1 MTAWKGVERGEVL
14 ARTCDA
20 TAEGA
25 RKQLG
30 GSRLRTAKKLGA
42 SLAGQPIATSRGPTM
57 VAPVH
62 GDSVLPCRLQP
73 LLLAGPPT
81 VLCSACC
88 LPPSSRDAAARR
100 TPSPT

>member
-42 SLAGQPIATSRGPTM
+42 SRPA
-57 VAPVH
+57 H
-62 GDSVLPCRLQP
+62 
-73 LLLAGPPT
+73 
-81 VLCSACC
+81 
-88 LPPSSRDAAARR
+88 RDESWADNGRAR
-100 TPSPT
+100 PW